1 MGGVILHKVFG
12 LLRCDHIDVTHLK
25 HAHTRAHTESMT
37 NRCIVLRHSVINN
50 VLKLKISR
58 ARSPPPLKRAIHLVS
73 EFDAVELVGG
83 FEQLG
88 PEGGG
93 DELGVACQ
101 LHNHV

>member
-1 MGGVILHKVFG
+1 MYHVETFSN
-12 LLRCDHIDVTHLK
+12 
-25 HAHTRAHTESMT
+25 TRRLESK
-37 NRCIVLRHSVINN
+37 NI
-50 VLKLKISR
+50 
-58 ARSPPPLKRAIHLVS
+58 KREMHLVS